1 MGVSTL
7 CSWTVTVWVCVG
19 VCVEGVCVW
28 GVCLRVGWGV
38 CGGGMCVCVRVGC
51 ACVWRG
57 VGRQRM
63 MGDCT

>member
-1 MGVSTL
+1 MGMCGCV
-7 CSWTVTVWVCVG
+7 CGGGMCVG
-19 VCVEGVCVW
+19 C
-28 GVCLRVGWGV
+28 VCLRVGWGV